1 MANFVYPLYLDRT
14 GRIRT
19 GANTTRVYNDG
30 TNKLGAKFGDTYTFH
45 LYFIDESAATYRLAN
60 PSTVK
65 IGVKAD
71 GKFDGAVLAT
81 GSTSSYPA
89 TDADPYVI
97 EVPFTGT
104 GIEDLLNSGDADEDN
119 DVAFIDAMFEV
130 EWTEDAGTTYN
141 STIDPVGCRIHNDV
155 NKTGDAS
162 PDAVPSPDD
171 DWVAHGHAQS
181 LTSGQQAQAQTNL
194 GLGDAATRTSSEGG
208 NGASDNGKVIRFNS
222 SGGFSAT
229 ASSGS
234 AIIARANAAGAAALS
249 GTADLANGYAVAAN
263 TAATGAY
270 AIYCYDY
277 TNGEIFSIKGSGAV
291 VLGATVKTNLL
302 AALGIPTYADLTAA
316 NAALNA
322 GDIYFDTALGVL
334 RSATA

>member
-171 DWVAHGHAQS
+171 EWVAHGHTQS
-181 LTSGQQAQAQTNL
+181 LTSGQQSQ
-194 GLGDAATRTSSEGG
+194 
-208 NGASDNGKVIRFNS
+208 
-222 SGGFSAT
+222 
-229 ASSGS
+229 
-234 AIIARANAAGAAALS
+234 ARANIGVSDESVSNVGDTLVKRSPYGDIAVRDIDAEVLQGDQLIVQTQDAEVETIGKGLVIKSPDGTRWRLTVSNAGAP
-249 GTADLANGYAVAAN
+249 
-263 TAATGAY
+263 
-270 AIYCYDY
+270 
-277 TNGEIFSIKGSGAV
+277 IFTS
-291 VLGATVKTNLL
+291 L
-302 AALGIPTYADLTAA
+302 
-316 NAALNA
+316 
-322 GDIYFDTALGVL
+322 
-334 RSATA
+334 

>member
-171 DWVAHGHAQS
+171 DWVAHGHDQTLTGPQKTTACRNISTFEFLPSVTNTTELAAIDTDERAAGDVIAFWSGESSLGGINTCLSFWILTETDPSGISEYQS
-181 LTSGQQAQAQTNL
+181 TTP
-194 GLGDAATRTSSEGG
+194 
-208 NGASDNGKVIRFNS
+208 SDNGTSGFWWLRMPTLPKSVNTFSDPTTGDDVADGYSMGSIWINYSASPRKAFICVDNS
-222 SGGFSAT
+222 
-229 ASSGS
+229 
-234 AIIARANAAGAAALS
+234 AGAA
-249 GTADLANGYAVAAN
+249 VWR
-263 TAATGAY
+263 
-270 AIYCYDY
+270 
-277 TNGEIFSIKGSGAV
+277 EI
-291 VLGATVKTNLL
+291 T
-302 AALGIPTYADLTAA
+302 
-316 NAALNA
+316 
-322 GDIYFDTALGVL
+322 
-334 RSATA
+334 